1 MTDPLDLSVLIP
13 ARNEVDNLP
22 SLLMEIRTAL
32 AAEDFEVLVVDD
44 GSSDRTLSV
53 LLQLKN
59 QGYTQLRILR
69 HQQSL
74 GQSTSLWHAAQ
85 AARGRW
91 LATLDLSLIHI

>member
-22 SLLMEIRTAL
+22 SLLMEIRAAL
-32 AAEDFEVLVVDD
+32 AAEDYEVLVVDD

-53 LLQLKN
+53 LQQLKS

-69 HQQSL
+69 HERSL
-74 GQSTSLWHAAQ
+74 GQS
-85 AARGRW
+85 
-91 LATLDLSLIHI
+91 LSLIHI